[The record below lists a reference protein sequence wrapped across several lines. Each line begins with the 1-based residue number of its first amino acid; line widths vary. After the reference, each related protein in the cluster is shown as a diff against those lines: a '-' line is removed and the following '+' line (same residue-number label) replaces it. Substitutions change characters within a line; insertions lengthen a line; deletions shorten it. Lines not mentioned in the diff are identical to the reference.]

1 LRADGW
7 IEPVISAGRRG
18 CDETFDPDLS
28 RRDPIFSDLF
38 ERHHRLTL
46 AIVEFELAPNRFRWG
61 AAPALG
67 EGLQLP

>member
-1 LRADGW
+1 MDRLSLSSAPVDGD
-7 IEPVISAGRRG
+7 ATK
-18 CDETFDPDLS
+18 TFDPELS
-28 RRDPIFSDLF
+28 RRDPIFSGLF

-46 AIVEFELAPNRFRWG
+46 AIVEFEPAPNRFKRG